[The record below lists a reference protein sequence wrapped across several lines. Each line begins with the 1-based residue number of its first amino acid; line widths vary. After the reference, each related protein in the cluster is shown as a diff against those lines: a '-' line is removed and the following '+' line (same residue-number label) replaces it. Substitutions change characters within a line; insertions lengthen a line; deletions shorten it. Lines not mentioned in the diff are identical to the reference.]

1 MSTVP
6 NAYGNFL
13 GSQPPFISNY
23 AAISGPFGTWIKP
36 GGRVAA
42 YVRSTGAQDGDDLFA
57 MSGNLVATINEGC
70 KRCRSGKGD
79 VVVVLEGHTESLAV
93 ADSIPDLV
101 AGTTIISAG
110 RPGAT
115 NNPTLT
121 WTATASTLL
130 LNVADVTISGFNLVL
145 NGIDGVVAAIT
156 ATAAGCA
163 LIGNHIVIDDANAG
177 VLKGVEVS
185 TGASR
190 FSFIGNRVI
199 GLGEAQPLTSAVVLV
214 SAAVDDVNICGNY
227 IAAANPGTNVLGLIA
242 VTAAAT
248 NVTIANNVLV
258 QLESVGTAD
267 FAITVGAVA
276 ATGSIHNNYIKTA
289 SAAVADVSGIS
300 VNAAAQA
307 TMGLFENYVVGPTV
321 ASGLISPDPA
331 AGT

>member
-1 MSTVP
+1 VTS
-6 NAYGNFL
+6 
-13 GSQPPFISNY
+13 PFFSSLDSI
-23 AAISGPFGTWIKP
+23 ATPFGTWIKP

-42 YVRSTGAQDGDDLFA
+42 YVRSTGLQEGDDLFA
-57 MSGNLVATINEGC
+57 MSGNLVASINEGC

-79 VVVVLEGHTESLAV
+79 IVLVLEGHTESLAV

-101 AGTTIISAG
+101 AGTRIVSAG
-110 RPGAT
+110 RPGAS

-121 WTATASTLL
+121 WTATASSLL
-130 LNVADVTISGFNLVL
+130 LNVADVTIEGFNLVL

-163 LIGNHIVIDDANAG
+163 LLGNHITLDSASAG
-177 VLKGVEVS
+177 VLKAVEVS
-185 TGASR
+185 TGANR
-190 FSFIGNRVI
+190 FSFIGNNVV

-214 SAAVDDVNICGNY
+214 SAAVDDVRIAHNY
-227 IAAANPGTNVLGLIA
+227 IAGANPGTSVLGLIA

-248 NVTIANNVLV
+248 NVRIENNTLV

-276 ATGSIHNNYIKTA
+276 ATGSIHNNRIKTA

-300 VNAAAQA
+300 VDAAAQA

-321 ASGLISPDPA
+321 ASGLLSPDPA